1 MNLPTLTPLIVSY
14 VMKNMQNMLLMSS
27 YVMETMQNMTCKFR
41 VKLMVKTCKYAWYIA
56 GTTPSLS
63 KVLY

>member
-27 YVMETMQNMTCKFR
+27 YVMETVQNMTCKFR
-41 VKLMVKTCKYAWYIA
+41 VNGENM
-56 GTTPSLS
+56 
-63 KVLY
+63 